1 MARYSRKNNTAVII
15 IASVLVAVL
24 LCGVLGYV
32 TKGFQDFDFGK
43 DINEDNLLYG
53 QYKDY
58 KGGNHPSGITVVNE
72 DGVLVINGK
81 IADTATAAN
90 AELTFATMTLK
101 AGTYTY
107 GCFED
112 PSMSTYY
119 SHISWADAEGGKH
132 IVFAD
137 FSKSNITVSGAT
149 VEGYKTFT
157 LAEDTEVS
165 FHITVCPGTEM
176 KNVEALP
183 CLVTGDVEGSFYIV
197 DDVFAA
203 KTEDK

>member
-1 MARYSRKNNTAVII
+1 MAKFRSKNNTAIII
-15 IASVLVAVL
+15 IASVLIAVL
-24 LCGVLGYV
+24 LVGVLGYF
-32 TKGFQDFDFGK
+32 TKGFQDFDFSK

-53 QYKDY
+53 QYKNY
-58 KGGNHPSGITVVNE
+58 TGGNHPSGITATND
-72 DGVLVINGK
+72 DGVIVFNGK
-81 IADTATAAN
+81 IPDTSTAAN

-107 GCFED
+107 SCFED

-119 SHISWADAEGGKH
+119 SYISWADAEGGKH

-137 FSKSNITVSGAT
+137 FSESNITVSGAT

-157 LAEDTEVS
+157 LTEDTEVS
-165 FHITVCPGTEM
+165 FHITVCPGAEM

-183 CLVTGDVEGSFYIV
+183 CLVTGDVEGSFYV
-197 DDVFAA
+197 VSDTLA
-203 KTEDK
+203 DKK